1 MTGTI
6 VAVGLTFVGL
16 LWLAISARR
25 RALRT
30 LLLATGV
37 EVPGTGRLVSR
48 GTRRAPRVLVTYTD
62 SEGQTRSV
70 IKSVVSAGDAELV
83 RRPIRVVF
91 HPRRT
96 TRDDYVLVGFG
107 EQPRRWFRVS
117 FAPASMSSQ

>member
-6 VAVGLTFVGL
+6 IGVGLAFVGL
-16 LWLAISARR
+16 LWLAITARR

-30 LLLATGV
+30 VLLATGV
-37 EVPGTGRLVSR
+37 EVPGHGRLVHR
-48 GTRRAPRVLVTYTD
+48 GARRAPRVVVTYTD
-62 SEGQTRSV
+62 SEGQERSV
-70 IKSVVSAGDAELV
+70 VKSVVSAGDAELV

-107 EQPRRWFRVS
+107 EHPRRWFRVS